1 MKLINVTTHGSLQFR
16 LDDNR
21 IAVSCNSGYIRINTH
36 NRNMFNGLK
45 VFYQMRKQ
53 KIMCPRKRYKFIKDF
68 NSRICTK

>member
-36 NRNMFNGLK
+36 HRNMFNGLK
-45 VFYQMRKQ
+45 TFYQIRQDKNNVSKK
-53 KIMCPRKRYKFIKDF
+53 KIQVYKRL
-68 NSRICTK
+68 

>member
-36 NRNMFNGLK
+36 HRNMFNGIK
-45 VFYQMRKQ
+45 TFYQIRQ
-53 KIMCPRKRYKFIKDF
+53 DKIMCPRKRYKFIKDY
-68 NSRICTK
+68 NARLCTK